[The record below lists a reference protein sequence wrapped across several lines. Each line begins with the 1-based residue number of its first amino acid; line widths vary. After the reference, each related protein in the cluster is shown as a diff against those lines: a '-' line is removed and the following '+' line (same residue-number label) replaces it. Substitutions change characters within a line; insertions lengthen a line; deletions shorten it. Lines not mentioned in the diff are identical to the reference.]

1 MNQQLSDFQRRQ
13 AEEKALQRE
22 NDLLKEM
29 TEAKMIQDAIE
40 NDEKMFN
47 TYAKRC
53 LDEWDHQVPD
63 LVDIRAR
70 TSLLFSSN

>member
-1 MNQQLSDFQRRQ
+1 MNKQLSDFHRKQ

-22 NDLLKEM
+22 NDLMREM
-29 TEAKMIQDAIE
+29 AEAKMVQDAID

-53 LDEWDHQVPD
+53 LDEWDNQVV
-63 LVDIRAR
+63 L
-70 TSLLFSSN
+70 